1 MSYMYYGKNVRP
13 FTAICDCNFGRRV
26 IYTNKKQ
33 ITKDN
38 IVDELNKALAIHN
51 QNAREIEYLDR
62 YYRGDQPILYRKK
75 VNRPEV
81 NNKIVLN
88 LAYELV
94 ERKTAEICAEPIQY
108 VLRGTD
114 DEKSKQI
121 SELNITMDS
130 ESKQEVDIDICRWRS
145 ICGTAYRFIGN
156 DNGSDGL
163 MDESDFALFSEHPA
177 YTFVVY
183 FSNGR
188 PAFSCQI
195 REGENGETIYFCY
208 TNSEWF
214 EITDGKVYKSGK
226 NGNGAIPV
234 IEYPNNARRLSDIEI
249 TIPITDAIN
258 TLNSD
263 RINGIEQFVSAWVKF
278 VNCEVDK
285 ETFFEM
291 RQEGALVVKSNNGSD
306 NKADVDVM
314 CNELNQTESQVVF
327 NDLFEKFLS
336 IQGLANRQGN
346 TGGDTQGAVN
356 LRNGHY
362 DAGLRTAINEPI
374 LKKSERMSLKIILNR
389 LRIKRNF
396 TLMPSDIEIHINHN
410 KLDNMLVKAEVLK
423 ILLDSGVYYKRAIK
437 TVDMFS
443 DPEQV
448 ATESKK
454 RMEILYPEEVVVE
467 KKEGVNNE
475 GNISSNI

>member
-1 MSYMYYGKNVRP
+1 MYQYYGKNIRP
-13 FTAICDCNFGRRV
+13 FTAICDCNFGRKI
-26 IYTNKKQ
+26 IYTNQ
-33 ITKDN
+33 SAITKQN
-38 IVDELNKALAIHN
+38 IVSELNKALAIHTI
-51 QNAREIEYLDR
+51 NAVEINYLDR
-62 YYRGDQPILYRKK
+62 YYRGDQPILYRQK
-75 VNRPEV
+75 VNRPDV
-81 NNKIVLN
+81 NNKIALN

-94 ERKTAEICAEPIQY
+94 ERKTAEICAEPMQY
-108 VLRGTD
+108 VLRGID
-114 DEKSKQI
+114 DKKSKEI
-121 SELNITMDS
+121 TELNITMET
-130 ESKQEVDIDICRWRS
+130 ESKQECDIDICRWRS

-156 DNGSDGL
+156 DNGNGDL
-163 MDESDFALFSEHPA
+163 LDESDFALFSENPM
-177 YTFVVY
+177 YTFVCY
-183 FSNGR
+183 FSNGQ

-195 REGENGETIYFCY
+195 RQDETNNQMYFCY
-208 TNSEWF
+208 TSSEWF
-214 EITDGKVYKSGK
+214 KIIGDKIVASGK

-263 RINGIEQFVSAWVKF
+263 RINGIEQFVSSWIKF
-278 VNCEVDK
+278 VNCEIDK
-285 ETFFEM
+285 EKFKQM
-291 RQEGALVVKSNNGSD
+291 QMMGALTVKSNNGAE

-314 CNELNQTESQVVF
+314 TNELNQTEGQVVF

-389 LRIKRNF
+389 LRINRGF

-423 ILLDSGVYYKRAIK
+423 ILLECGVFYKRAIK

-448 ATESKK
+448 AVESKEL
-454 RMEILYPEEVVVE
+454 MEILYSTQNDN
-467 KKEGVNNE
+467 GGINN
-475 GNISSNI
+475 GNNKQENNI

>member
-1 MSYMYYGKNVRP
+1 MYQYYGKNIRP
-13 FTAICDCNFGRRV
+13 FTAICDCNFGRKI
-26 IYTNKKQ
+26 IYTNQ
-33 ITKDN
+33 SAITNQN
-38 IVDELNKALAIHN
+38 IVSELNKALAIHTI
-51 QNAREIEYLDR
+51 NAIEIDYLDR
-62 YYRGDQPILYRKK
+62 YYRGDQPILYRQK
-75 VNRPEV
+75 VNRPDV
-81 NNKIVLN
+81 NNKIALN

-94 ERKTAEICAEPIQY
+94 ERKTAEICAEPMQY
-108 VLRGTD
+108 VLRGID
-114 DEKSKQI
+114 DKKSKEI
-121 SELNITMDS
+121 TELNITMET
-130 ESKQEVDIDICRWRS
+130 ESKQECDIDICRWRS

-156 DNGSDGL
+156 DNSNGDL
-163 MDESDFALFSEHPA
+163 LDESDFALFSENPM
-177 YTFVVY
+177 YTFVCY
-183 FSNGR
+183 FSNGQ

-195 REGENGETIYFCY
+195 RQDEKNNQMYFCY
-208 TNSEWF
+208 TSSAWF
-214 EITDGKVYKSGK
+214 KIISDKIVASGK

-263 RINGIEQFVSAWVKF
+263 RINGIEQFVSSWIKF
-278 VNCEVDK
+278 VNCEIDK
-285 ETFFEM
+285 EKFKQM
-291 RQEGALVVKSNNGSD
+291 QMMGALTVKSNNGAE

-314 CNELNQTESQVVF
+314 TNELNQTEGQVVF

-374 LKKSERMSLKIILNR
+374 LKKSERMSLRIILNR

-423 ILLDSGVYYKRAIK
+423 ILLECGVFYKRAIK

-448 ATESKK
+448 AVESKDL
-454 RMEILYPEEVVVE
+454 MEILYSTQNDN
-467 KKEGVNNE
+467 GGISNGNNKQE
-475 GNISSNI
+475 NNI